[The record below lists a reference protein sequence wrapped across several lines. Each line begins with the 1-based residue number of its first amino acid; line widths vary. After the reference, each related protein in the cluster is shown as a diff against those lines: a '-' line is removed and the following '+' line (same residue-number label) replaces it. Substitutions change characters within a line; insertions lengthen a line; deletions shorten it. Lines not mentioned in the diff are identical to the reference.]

1 MEILKLSEIS
11 DACGGSF
18 SEEAEVNGICI
29 DTRKITDGCLFI
41 CIKGERFDA
50 HQFANEALEK
60 GAAAVMISEYIEVN
74 GPFVKV
80 EDTAKAMLELSGYY
94 RSKFNIPVVGLTGS
108 VGKTT
113 TKEFTHL
120 VVNAKYNAIK
130 TLGNLNNEI
139 GLPQML
145 FQIDNSVEAAVIE
158 MGMNHFG
165 EIHRLSSAAK
175 PTVGLITNIGVSHIE
190 YLGSREGI
198 LKAKLE
204 ILDGL
209 ADNAPLIL
217 NGDNDCL
224 SAKVATLIDADLLIL
239 LTDIDGLYDDNPNV
253 NSNASLITRVD
264 EITEELK
271 AVAGGAGAK
280 GTGGFATKL
289 KAAEIA
295 TGKGIPVVIMNGAK
309 PTDIYKVL
317 DGKSIGTYFSV
328 KGE

>member
-1 MEILKLSEIS
+1 MAKVEGKRRIVVKVGTSTLTHNTGKTNIARMAKLVSVLSDLKNAGHEIVLVSSGAIAVGAVKLGFKSKPVTTKGLQASAAVGQCELMFLY
-11 DACGGSF
+11 DKLF
-18 SEEAEVNGICI
+18 SEYSVVVSQLLFSADTLENPQETAHLI
-29 DTRKITDGCLFI
+29 DTFNQLLEYDSLPII
-41 CIKGERFDA
+41 
-50 HQFANEALEK
+50 NENDS
-60 GAAAVMISEYIEVN
+60 VY
-74 GPFVKV
+74 V
-80 EDTAKAMLELSGYY
+80 EEL
-94 RSKFNIPVVGLTGS
+94 
-108 VGKTT
+108 
-113 TKEFTHL
+113 
-120 VVNAKYNAIK
+120 
-130 TLGNLNNEI
+130 
-139 GLPQML
+139 
-145 FQIDNSVEAAVIE
+145 
-158 MGMNHFG
+158 
-165 EIHRLSSAAK
+165 
-175 PTVGLITNIGVSHIE
+175 
-190 YLGSREGI
+190 
-198 LKAKLE
+198 
-204 ILDGL
+204 
-209 ADNAPLIL
+209 L

-295 TGKGIPVVIMNGAK
+295 TCKGIPVVIMNGAK